1 MTEAK
6 ISFLL
11 LHPLGKSVVGD
22 TADFPPLI
30 DYIEAFEKFED
41 RTNLMR
47 CADKSGGIGCL
58 IHRVRQAK
66 LGTIG

>member
-22 TADFPPLI
+22 TADFPPLT

-41 RTNLMR
+41 RIDTK
-47 CADKSGGIGCL
+47 DKNQL
-58 IHRVRQAK
+58 HREEICQ
-66 LGTIG
+66 I